1 MKKFVMVIS
10 VAFAVTLAVVIGTR
24 LSPDAMAVV
33 VGIVCGVLAS
43 IPMTAIL
50 VWTLRVRDR
59 QLEAQLGPQR
69 MMGQYPP
76 VVVVNGQGTNGN
88 GGPVPVALGSGNG
101 TNGSRSFKVIGQ
113 ETTETNGD
121 LLPPIWDDL

>member
-1 MKKFVMVIS
+1 MKKFLLVIG
-10 VAFAVTLAVVIGTR
+10 VAFTVTLAVVIGTR

-76 VVVVNGQGTNGN
+76 VVVVNGQGTNGSGSYAPLALSSSN
-88 GGPVPVALGSGNG
+88 GA
-101 TNGSRSFKVIGQ
+101 NGSRSFKVVGQ
-113 ETTETNGD
+113 ENTETNGD
-121 LLPPIWDDL
+121 ALPPIWDEL

>member
-10 VAFAVTLAVVIGTR
+10 AAFAVTLAIVIGTR

-76 VVVVNGQGTNGN
+76 VVVVNGQGSHGN
-88 GGPVPVALGSGNG
+88 GAPVPVALGTGHG
-101 TNGSRSFKVIGQ
+101 VNGSRSFKVVGQ

-121 LLPPIWDDL
+121 LLPPIWDEL